1 MNNRYIVHNVLVL
14 PIGIHLYIIVIHMRR
29 DQLQETYAQDMVI
42 SGEYQLVSVA
52 NKIFDQKMVDNM
64 NLNLN

>member
-1 MNNRYIVHNVLVL
+1 MH
-14 PIGIHLYIIVIHMRR
+14 R
-29 DQLQETYAQDMVI
+29 DQHQETYVQDMVI

-64 NLNLN
+64 NLNLNVKKDQPKFISKDLILHTIGTIKQ

>member
-1 MNNRYIVHNVLVL
+1 MH
-14 PIGIHLYIIVIHMRR
+14 R
-29 DQLQETYAQDMVI
+29 DQHQETYGQDMVI

-64 NLNLN
+64 NLNLNVKKDQPKFISKDLILHTIGTIKQ